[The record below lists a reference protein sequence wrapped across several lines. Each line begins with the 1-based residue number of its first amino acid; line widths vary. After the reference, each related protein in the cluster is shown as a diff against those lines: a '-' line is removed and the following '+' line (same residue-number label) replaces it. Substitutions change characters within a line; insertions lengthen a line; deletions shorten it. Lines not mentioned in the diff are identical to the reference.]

1 LRTAQ
6 HAGTVVTSAV
16 AIGTPPASG
25 TAATTPSDDG
35 LNTLI
40 NISKGPG
47 QAHRIVFRRVAN
59 TNQQVKPLVLDFASA
74 LSKAVRA
81 ANGEHRIE
89 ELPVR

>member
-1 LRTAQ
+1 
-6 HAGTVVTSAV
+6 V
-16 AIGTPPASG
+16 PASN
-25 TAATTPSDDG
+25 PLD
-35 LNTLI
+35 L
-40 NISKGPG
+40 
-47 QAHRIVFRRVAN
+47 RRVAN